1 MIDNNSTEA
10 YQSECDKAIDAARQA
25 KYDEWY
31 KGIKDSYKVEINN
44 EIWDEVTIGAVTTG
58 IVTAEDLQAMEE
70 EASSGASEE

>member
-10 YQSECDKAIDAARQA
+10 YEAECDKAIETAQEA

-31 KGIKDSYKVEINN
+31 KGIKDSYKVEVNN

-58 IVTAEDLQAMEE
+58 IVTAEDLQAMAEE
-70 EASSGASEE
+70 DSSEAPEE